1 MSTDTPIP
9 PIIHYIRDK
18 YLDGKSGNSSPL
30 FITNANISLTDLF
43 DDPLILLR
51 QNPNEKQV
59 YPLSQISLNDW
70 IACVVIQ
77 KYEEVFTPPNKNVL
91 RPVDKFFEYL
101 QDKIGKDM
109 YRLDVLEI
117 VYNKTNTDVLKLEE
131 NGSKIIRNKE
141 RDLELDDKDN
151 IVVFDKK
158 ISSITPNIDFNTL
171 CKINLLLLQS
181 FFGLMDSAIRT
192 FLLTYNIS
200 YEQYRQSQGPSID
213 NKKYS
218 ISLSNPNNIFIDIEQ
233 VLKFT
238 YIDNDNNDQGED
250 ILKFTIRFYINT
262 GRVYLFK
269 LSFGPDFN
277 DKLLRK
283 VTVNY
288 ITNSIST
295 RGLAEPKGIIE
306 RQTDMLPSVFNKI
319 QKIWFDHCDG
329 KECIPNNYTFS
340 YIQNARPIEQTVA
353 VLFPLT
359 PIVSPVLKY
368 KSLAKGK
375 SAIGYTV
382 RVMSDFNTDKKKCIF
397 AVPNL
402 QFKYIADKLREK
414 AASITDPLKRASEK
428 TRIENLIKI
437 INDERSECKYI
448 GSSIPFSAS
457 FSKLFKGGRKTRKL
471 NKLNKC
477 KLKSRK
483 TSKLKKTKRYRS
495 KKQRKTHKYR

>member
-1 MSTDTPIP
+1 MSTYTSIP
-9 PIIHYIRDK
+9 LIILYIREK
-18 YLDGKSGNSSPL
+18 YFEDKSGGSKL
-30 FITNANISLTDLF
+30 FKKNANISLTDLF
-43 DDPLILLR
+43 NDPLMLLIKK
-51 QNPNEKQV
+51 PNEKPV
-59 YPLSQISLNDW
+59 YPQSQISLDDW

-77 KYEEVFTPPNKNVL
+77 RYEEIFEIPTKNGFVS
-91 RPVDKFFEYL
+91 RPVNKFFEFL
-101 QDKIGKDM
+101 QDKIGRDM

-117 VYNKTNTDVLKLEE
+117 VYNKTKTDVLKLEE
-131 NGSKIIRNKE
+131 NGTKIIRNK
-141 RDLELDDKDN
+141 DSDPVLDDKDN

-158 ISSITPNIDFNTL
+158 ISSIIPNIDNNTI

-181 FFGLMDSAIRT
+181 FFGLMDSAIRS

-200 YEQYRQSQGPSID
+200 YEQYRVSQGPSID

-218 ISLSNPNNIFIDIEQ
+218 INLSKPNNIFIDIEQ

-250 ILKFTIRFYINT
+250 SLTFTIRFYI
-262 GRVYLFK
+262 GSERVYLFK
-269 LSFGPDFN
+269 LSFGPEFTE
-277 DKLLRK
+277 KLLRK
-283 VTVNY
+283 VIVNSELTKISD

-295 RGLAEPKGIIE
+295 KGLAEPKGIIE
-306 RQTDMLPSVFNKI
+306 TQTDKLPSIFNKI

-329 KECIPNNYTFS
+329 NECISNNYTFS
-340 YIQNARPIEQTVA
+340 YIQNARPIEQTVD
-353 VLFPLT
+353 VLFPVI

-368 KSLAKGK
+368 KSLNNGT

-382 RVMSDFNTDKKKCIF
+382 KVTSDFTTGKKKCIF

-414 AASITDPLKRASEK
+414 AALSNPANRVSEK
-428 TRIENLIKI
+428 ARIENLIKI

-448 GSSIPFSAS
+448 GSSMPFGAS

-471 NKLNKC
+471 NKN
-477 KLKSRK
+477 KLKR
-483 TSKLKKTKRYRS
+483 KKTNRRIQ
-495 KKQRKTHKYR
+495 KKQRKTHKRR

>member
-9 PIIHYIRDK
+9 PIIHYIRYK
-18 YLDGKSGNSSPL
+18 YVDGKSGNSSPL

-43 DDPLILLR
+43 NDPLILLR
-51 QNPNEKQV
+51 QNPNENPV
-59 YPLSQISLNDW
+59 YPLSQISLDDW

-77 KYEEVFTPPNKNVL
+77 KYEEIFTTPTTNGYIS
-91 RPVDKFFEYL
+91 RPVTKFFEFL
-101 QDKIGKDM
+101 QDKIGRDM

-131 NGSKIIRNKE
+131 NGIKIIRNK
-141 RDLELDDKDN
+141 DSDQVLDDKDN

-158 ISSITPNIDFNTL
+158 ISSIIPNIDFNTI
-171 CKINLLLLQS
+171 CKINLLLLLS

-213 NKKYS
+213 KKKYS
-218 ISLSNPNNIFIDIEQ
+218 INLSDPNNIFIDIEQ
-233 VLKFT
+233 ILKFT
-238 YIDNDNNDQGED
+238 YRDNDNNDQGED

-269 LSFGPDFN
+269 LSFGPEFK

-283 VTVNY
+283 VTINY

-295 RGLAEPKGIIE
+295 TGLMEK
-306 RQTDMLPSVFNKI
+306 QTDMLPSVFNKI

-382 RVMSDFNTDKKKCIF
+382 RVMSEFTTGKKNCIF

-414 AASITDPLKRASEK
+414 AASITDPLKRANEK
-428 TRIENLIKI
+428 TRIEKLIKM

-457 FSKLFKGGRKTRKL
+457 FSKLFKGGRKTRKHNK
-471 NKLNKC
+471 NKLK
-477 KLKSRK
+477 R
-483 TSKLKKTKRYRS
+483 KKTNRRIQQ
-495 KKQRKTHKYR
+495 KQRKTHKRR

>member
-18 YLDGKSGNSSPL
+18 YVDGKSGNSSPL

-43 DDPLILLR
+43 NDPLILLR
-51 QNPNEKQV
+51 QNPNEKPV
-59 YPLSQISLNDW
+59 YPFSQISLDDW

-77 KYEEVFTPPNKNVL
+77 KYEEIFTTPTKNGYIS
-91 RPVDKFFEYL
+91 RPVNKFFEFL
-101 QDKIGKDM
+101 QDKIGRDM

-131 NGSKIIRNKE
+131 NGSKIIRNK
-141 RDLELDDKDN
+141 DSDQVLDDKDN

-158 ISSITPNIDFNTL
+158 ISSITPNIDFNTI

-218 ISLSNPNNIFIDIEQ
+218 INLSNPNNIFIDIEQ
-233 VLKFT
+233 ILKFT
-238 YIDNDNNDQGED
+238 YRDNDNNDQGED

-269 LSFGPDFN
+269 LSFGPEFN

-295 RGLAEPKGIIE
+295 TGLAEPKGIIE
-306 RQTDMLPSVFNKI
+306 KQTDMLPSVFNKI

-353 VLFPLT
+353 VLFPLA

-428 TRIENLIKI
+428 TRIENLIKM

-471 NKLNKC
+471 NKN
-477 KLKSRK
+477 KLKRTK
-483 TSKLKKTKRYRS
+483 RHRKKTNRRIQ
-495 KKQRKTHKYR
+495 KKQRKTHKWR